1 MSSSDPTKPV
11 PMIDLD
17 RETPPAPREAF
28 IEQNEFERIDTA
40 PTMAPSAEDSYA
52 AGLAEGEELGRAAAL
67 KEMKPVIARFQE
79 LTAALSHIWA
89 RRLEEA
95 ERDLTELGVEIA
107 RRVLHGELQA
117 GSDAV
122 VRLARACIQ
131 EAKEEGPSTLRVNP
145 ADLELLRAHLPEL
158 ELDMAEQQLRVEP
171 DPRIP
176 VGGVILETPR
186 ACYDGRP
193 ERVLEGLKQRLGSEV
208 SR

>member
-11 PMIDLD
+11 SMIDLD
-17 RETPPAPREAF
+17 RETPPAPHDEF
-28 IEQNEFERIDTA
+28 IEQHEFERIDSA
-40 PTMAPSAEDSYA
+40 PTIAPSAADSYA

-79 LTAALSHIWA
+79 LTAALSHVWE

-95 ERDLTELGVEIA
+95 EQDLTELGIEIA
-107 RRVLHGELQA
+107 RRVLHGELQT
-117 GSDAV
+117 GNDAV

-131 EAKEEGPSTLRVNP
+131 EAKEEGPRTLRVNP

-193 ERVLEGLKQRLGSEV
+193 ERVLEGLKQRLAAEV
-208 SR
+208 SG